1 MKLNRTLVL
10 CLAIALSAALAIG
23 GTMAYFTDEDT
34 VKNTF
39 VVGEN
44 VDITLD
50 ESKVTKDGDEY
61 IADSETRVKENNYEG
76 IYPGAVMPKDPTVT
90 MGASSNAAY
99 VRAKVTVGGG
109 VNWLHLY
116 GSEDPAAQE
125 NFMALINNTLGA
137 GWTITGTEVKDSDVV
152 VTILYETRL
161 EAGEQTSP
169 VFAEVKFSADVDQ
182 DNVGLFNGS
191 FQIDVVAEA
200 IQAQGFDT
208 AEEAFVAFDAEN
220 APAPDTGDDTQ
231 DVPANQDDQNVTP

>member
-61 IADSETRVKENNYEG
+61 IADPETRVDENTYEG
-76 IYPGAVMPKDPTVT
+76 IYPGAVMPKDPTVS

-109 VNWLHLY
+109 ANWLHLY
-116 GSEDPAAQE
+116 GNEDPAAQE
-125 NFMALINNTLGA
+125 NFMALIHNTLGE

-169 VFAEVKFSADVDQ
+169 VFEEVVFSADVDQ
-182 DNVGLFNGS
+182 DNVDLFNGS

-200 IQAQGFDT
+200 IQARGFDT
-208 AEEAFVAFDAEN
+208 ATEGFAAFDAEN

-231 DVPANQDDQNVTP
+231 DVPADQDDQTVTP

>member
-23 GTMAYFTDEDT
+23 GTMAYFTDEDA

-50 ESKVTKDGDEY
+50 ESKVDKIGDEY
-61 IADSETRVKENNYEG
+61 IADPETRVDENTYDG

-90 MGASSNAAY
+90 MGESSNAAY

-109 VNWLHLY
+109 ANWLPLY
-116 GSEDPAAQE
+116 GNEDPAAQE
-125 NFMALINNTLGA
+125 NFMALIHNKLGE
-137 GWTITGTEVKDSDVV
+137 GWTITGTAVKDSDVV
-152 VTILYETRL
+152 VTILYGTRL
-161 EAGEQTSP
+161 EAGQQTP
-169 VFAEVKFSADVDQ
+169 PAFEEVVFSADVDQ
-182 DNVGLFNGS
+182 DNVHLFGETFDIS
-191 FQIDVVAEA
+191 VVAEA

-208 AEEAFVAFDAEN
+208 AEEAFAAFDAET

-231 DVPANQDDQNVTP
+231 DIPADQDDQTVTP